1 MMKLLFVHNT
11 LPEYRIPFFYGLSKN
26 IDVSFIFSDI
36 SLNKKIY
43 GNEISHSKINEIEF
57 NFLPEDNKRYKK
69 IIKLVNMSEYTHIIL
84 PPMDTLRDF
93 LDALFIFIIA
103 KYKRIKLIYFGEKW
117 EAPKEFQP
125 IKKRIKNYIQ
135 RSAFKSILRNI
146 DMCIVSGKKSKDYF
160 RSIGIKEKKL
170 HVAIDSSGV
179 DLNISKVNIRKER
192 NISDDAKV
200 ILYYGRII
208 ERKGLDVLIRS
219 YYKLVEKYN
228 NVYLIVCGD
237 GDFKDKC
244 RDLVESLKL
253 KNVIFEGYID
263 PKYKYRYFSAC
274 DIFVLPSHFYNG
286 ISEAWGLT
294 VNEALQCGKPVIAT
308 EAVGSAYDLLNG
320 KNGQLVKQNDEM
332 ALFDALDRFLF
343 NVEKDDIRNECV
355 RVYEKYNYENMINS
369 FVMAINQS

>member
-11 LPEYRIPFFYGLSKN
+11 LPEYRIPFFCGLSKN

-43 GNEISHSKINEIEF
+43 GNEISHSNINEIEF
-57 NFLPEDNKRYKK
+57 DFLPEDNKRYKK
-69 IIKLVNMSEYTHIIL
+69 IIKLVNMAEYTHIIL

-93 LDALFIFIIA
+93 LDSLFIFIIA

-160 RSIGIKEKKL
+160 RSIGVKEKKL
-170 HVAIDSSGV
+170 YVAIDSSGV

-192 NISDDAKV
+192 SISEDAKV

-208 ERKGLDVLIRS
+208 ERKGLDILIRS

-237 GDFKDKC
+237 GEFKDKC
-244 RDLVESLKL
+244 IDLVERLKL
-253 KNVIFEGYID
+253 KNVIFEGYIN

-274 DIFVLPSHFYNG
+274 DIFVLPSYFHNG

-343 NVEKDDIRNECV
+343 NVEKDDIKNECV

>member
-160 RSIGIKEKKL
+160 RSIGIKEK
-170 HVAIDSSGV
+170 
-179 DLNISKVNIRKER
+179 
-192 NISDDAKV
+192 
-200 ILYYGRII
+200 
-208 ERKGLDVLIRS
+208 
-219 YYKLVEKYN
+219 
-228 NVYLIVCGD
+228 
-237 GDFKDKC
+237 
-244 RDLVESLKL
+244 
-253 KNVIFEGYID
+253 
-263 PKYKYRYFSAC
+263 
-274 DIFVLPSHFYNG
+274 
-286 ISEAWGLT
+286 
-294 VNEALQCGKPVIAT
+294 
-308 EAVGSAYDLLNG
+308 
-320 KNGQLVKQNDEM
+320 
-332 ALFDALDRFLF
+332 
-343 NVEKDDIRNECV
+343 
-355 RVYEKYNYENMINS
+355 NYM
-369 FVMAINQS
+369 

>member
-1 MMKLLFVHNT
+1 MKLLFVHNT

-26 IDVSFIFSDI
+26 IDVSFVFSNI

-43 GNEISHSKINEIEF
+43 GNEIIHSKIELDC
-57 NFLPEDNKRYKK
+57 LPENNKRYKK
-69 IIKLVNMSEYTHIIL
+69 IMKLINMGEYTHIIL
-84 PPMDTLRDF
+84 PPIDTLRDF
-93 LDALFIFIIA
+93 TDALFVFIIA
-103 KYKRIKLIYFGEKW
+103 KYKKIKLIYFGEKW

-125 IKKRIKNYIQ
+125 IKKRIKNYLQ
-135 RSAFKSILRNI
+135 RLAFKSILRNI
-146 DMCIVSGKKSKDYF
+146 DMCIVSGKKSKAYF

-179 DLNISKVNIRKER
+179 DFNVSEINIRKER
-192 NISDDAKV
+192 NISADARV

-208 ERKGLDVLIRS
+208 ERKGLDVLIKS

-237 GDFKDKC
+237 GEFKDKC
-244 RDLVESLKL
+244 MNLVESLKL

-263 PKYKYRYFSAC
+263 PMYKYRYFSEC
-274 DIFVLPSHFYNG
+274 DVFVLPSYFYNG

-320 KNGQLVKQNDEM
+320 KNGQLVKQNDEI
-332 ALFDALDRFLF
+332 ALFNALERFLF
-343 NVEKDDIRNECV
+343 NIEKDDIRNECV
-355 RVYEKYNYENMINS
+355 RVYEKYNYENMING
-369 FVMAINQS
+369 FIMAIDKA